1 MTKKHTIPS
10 DEDLTAFIDGELTA
24 EEAAR
29 IEALVSEDEGVA
41 ERLDF
46 LARAN
51 LPFEQAFAPLLSEA
65 PCEKLERMLA
75 AIPAQNSTSSA
86 SAPPIATRRRFLGAL
101 AASLVAGIAIDRA
114 VVGISRGFSAKDEN
128 SEWRAVVA
136 EYISLYTPET
146 LTGPVPAREVQAAQL
161 ASLDEKLGLSLS
173 PEAVSL
179 PGIDFKRAMLLQYDG
194 KPLAQIA
201 YLDPETGPMALCIVM
216 SDAGS
221 KAPDLEK
228 RKGMN
233 VVYWSNAT
241 HAFMLIGHA
250 PADRMTAMADGVRG
264 KGGGVGTKQ
273 DS

>member
-10 DEDLTAFIDGELTA
+10 DEDLTAFIDGELPS

-29 IEALVSEDEGVA
+29 IEALVSEDESVA
-41 ERLDF
+41 ERLEF
-46 LARAN
+46 LSRAN

-65 PCEKLERMLA
+65 PRKKLEAMVA
-75 AIPAQNSTSSA
+75 AIPEQKSAKSA
-86 SAPPIATRRRFLGAL
+86 SAPPTATRRRFLGAL

-114 VVGISRGFSAKDEN
+114 VIGFGRGFLAKDEN

-146 LTGPVPAREVQAAQL
+146 LTGPVPAREVQAVQL

-216 SDAGS
+216 SDAGPR
-221 KAPDLEK
+221 APDLEN

-241 HAFMLIGHA
+241 YAFMLIGHA
-250 PADRMTAMADGVRG
+250 TADRMTAIAERL
-264 KGGGVGTKQ
+264 VGRW
-273 DS
+273 

>member
-1 MTKKHTIPS
+1 MSTKHTIPS

-24 EEAAR
+24 EERAR
-29 IEALVSEDEGVA
+29 IEAIVKEDESVA

-46 LARAN
+46 LARAS

-65 PCEKLERMLA
+65 PREELQAMLS
-75 AIPAQNSTSSA
+75 AIPAHENARSVA
-86 SAPPIATRRRFLGAL
+86 APAPTRRRFLGAL

-114 VVGISRGFSAKDEN
+114 VIGIGKGLSAKDEN

-136 EYISLYTPET
+136 DYISLYTAET
-146 LTGPVPAREVQAAQL
+146 LAGPVPGRQDQAAQL

-179 PGIDFKRAMLLQYDG
+179 PGVDFKRALLLQYDG
-194 KPLAQIA
+194 KALAQIA
-201 YLDPETGPMALCIVM
+201 YLDPETGPMALCIVK
-216 SDAGS
+216 SDAGP
-221 KAPDLEK
+221 KAPDLEN

-250 PADRMTAMADGVRG
+250 AADRMTAIANGVRG
-264 KGGGVGTKQ
+264 RVAV
-273 DS
+273 

>member
-1 MTKKHTIPS
+1 MTTKHTIPS

-29 IEALVSEDEGVA
+29 VQTMVNEDESTA
-41 ERLDF
+41 ERLEF
-46 LARAN
+46 LARAS

-65 PCEKLERMLA
+65 PRQKLEAMLA
-75 AIPAQNSTSSA
+75 AIPTQQSA
-86 SAPPIATRRRFLGAL
+86 RSGPTPAFATRRRFLGAL

-114 VVGISRGFSAKDEN
+114 VIGIGRGLSAKDEN

-136 EYISLYTPET
+136 DYISLYTAET
-146 LTGPVPAREVQAAQL
+146 LAGPVPGRGDQAAQL

-179 PGIDFKRAMLLQYDG
+179 PGIDFKRALLLQYDG
-194 KPLAQIA
+194 EALAQIA
-201 YLDPETGPMALCIVM
+201 YLDPETGPMALCIVK
-216 SDAGS
+216 SDAGP
-221 KAPDLEK
+221 KVPDLES

-233 VVYWSNAT
+233 VVYWSSAT

-250 PADRMTAMADGVRG
+250 AAERMSAIASEVRG
-264 KGGGVGTKQ
+264 RVVA
-273 DS
+273 

>member
-1 MTKKHTIPS
+1 MTTKQTIPS

-29 IEALVSEDEGVA
+29 IEAIVNEDESTA
-41 ERLDF
+41 ERLEF
-46 LARAN
+46 LARAS
-51 LPFEQAFAPLLSEA
+51 LPFKQAFAPLLAEA
-65 PCEKLERMLA
+65 PREKLEAMLA
-75 AIPAQNSTSSA
+75 AIPAQQSA
-86 SAPPIATRRRFLGAL
+86 KSGPTPAFATRRRFLGAL

-114 VVGISRGFSAKDEN
+114 VIGIGARFSAKDEN

-136 EYISLYTPET
+136 DYISLYTAET
-146 LTGPVPAREVQAAQL
+146 LAGPAPGREDQAAQL
-161 ASLDEKLGLSLS
+161 AGLDEKLGLSLS

-179 PGIDFKRAMLLQYDG
+179 PGIDFKRALLLQYDG

-201 YLDPETGPMALCIVM
+201 YLDSETGPMALCIVK

-221 KAPDLEK
+221 KAPDLES

-241 HAFMLIGHA
+241 HAFMLIGRI
-250 PADRMTAMADGVRG
+250 PVDRVQELAENAR
-264 KGGGVGTKQ
+264 
-273 DS
+273 SRLSS

>member
-1 MTKKHTIPS
+1 MNTKHPMPS

-29 IEALVSEDEGVA
+29 IETLVNEDEHVA
-41 ERLDF
+41 ERLEF

-51 LPFEQAFAPLLSEA
+51 LPFKQAFAPLLSEA
-65 PCEKLERMLA
+65 PREKLEAMLV
-75 AIPAQNSTSSA
+75 AIPAQQTAKSISA
-86 SAPPIATRRRFLGAL
+86 SAPAFATRRRFIGAL

-114 VVGISRGFSAKDEN
+114 VIGIGRSFAPKDEN
-128 SEWRAVVA
+128 GEWRAVVA
-136 EYISLYTPET
+136 EYISLYTRET
-146 LTGPVPAREVQAAQL
+146 LAGPIPSRDVQTAQL
-161 ASLDEKLGLSLS
+161 ARLDEKLGLSLS

-179 PGIDFKRAMLLQYDG
+179 PGVDFKRAQLLQYEG

-216 SDAGS
+216 SDKGR
-221 KAPDLEK
+221 KAPDLES

-233 VVYWSNAT
+233 VVYWSNET

-250 PADRMTAMADGVRG
+250 DVERMSAIADGVR
-264 KGGGVGTKQ
+264 VAQ
-273 DS
+273 A

>member
-1 MTKKHTIPS
+1 MSTKHTIPS

-29 IEALVSEDEGVA
+29 IEAIVKEDDSVA

-46 LARAN
+46 LARAS

-65 PCEKLERMLA
+65 PREKLEAMLA
-75 AIPAQNSTSSA
+75 AIPTRENAKSI
-86 SAPPIATRRRFLGAL
+86 SAPAASRRRFLGAL

-114 VVGISRGFSAKDEN
+114 AIGIGRRFSAKDEN

-136 EYISLYTPET
+136 DYISLYSAET
-146 LTGPVPAREVQAAQL
+146 LAGPVPARDDQAAQM
-161 ASLDEKLGLSLS
+161 AILDEKLGLSLS

-179 PGIDFKRAMLLQYDG
+179 PGVDFKRALLLQYDG
-194 KPLAQIA
+194 KALAQIA
-201 YLDPETGPMALCIVM
+201 YLDPETGPMALCIVR
-216 SDAGS
+216 SDAGP
-221 KAPDLEK
+221 KAPDLET

-250 PADRMTAMADGVRG
+250 AADRMMAIADGVRG
-264 KGGGVGTKQ
+264 RAGV
-273 DS
+273 